1 MIKNGGREGIFLF
14 EDLSIVHMI
23 HKTSLVPL
31 IQHLSVDVSSLL
43 MIFLKFCA
51 HAAQS
56 KYLQLQVCFS
66 KILKAK
72 SVTQAIF
79 KSFQIG
85 RKRIYPRLL
94 ICKYF
99 DKLEVNKISRRLR

>member
-23 HKTSLVPL
+23 HKTSFVPL

-56 KYLQLQVCFS
+56 NGNIYNYKCVSLKY
-66 KILKAK
+66 
-72 SVTQAIF
+72 
-79 KSFQIG
+79 
-85 RKRIYPRLL
+85 
-94 ICKYF
+94 
-99 DKLEVNKISRRLR
+99 

>member
-1 MIKNGGREGIFLF
+1 MIKNGGREFFLF

-99 DKLEVNKISRRLR
+99 YKLEVNIISRRLR

>member
-1 MIKNGGREGIFLF
+1 MIKNGGREFFLF

-72 SVTQAIF
+72 VLRRQSLKVF
-79 KSFQIG
+79 K
-85 RKRIYPRLL
+85 
-94 ICKYF
+94 
-99 DKLEVNKISRRLR
+99 